1 MCFLAKSESRFA
13 QHLREDCARA
23 HAKGCKQLVT
33 AVVFYQFFKSGCWA
47 LTVVVVV
54 RISFFRTVNNVGAK
68 DVGV

>member
-1 MCFLAKSESRFA
+1 MCFLTKSENRFA
-13 QHLREDCARA
+13 QHLREDCA

-33 AVVFYQFFKSGCWA
+33 AVVFYQFFKSGSLA

-68 DVGV
+68 DVVV